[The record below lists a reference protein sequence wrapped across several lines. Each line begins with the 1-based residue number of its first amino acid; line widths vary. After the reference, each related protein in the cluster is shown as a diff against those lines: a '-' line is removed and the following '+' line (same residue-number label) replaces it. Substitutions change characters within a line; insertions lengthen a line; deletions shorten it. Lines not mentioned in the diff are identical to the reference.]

1 MEEGVPLVGNRD
13 EIRDDWWKVLDP
25 SKTKKKL
32 SKKKGKVSI

>member
-25 SKTKKKL
+25 SKTKKN
-32 SKKKGKVSI
+32 SAKKREK